1 MLKQIIYLSVL
12 LISYISY
19 GQNYVFFLHNK
30 FLEENNIE
38 TVHPEFGKSEY
49 NEILK
54 EFRNADCIVL
64 SEKRKKNTDVKKYA
78 IKIISQID
86 SLFNKGVQAKQ
97 ITVIG
102 TSKGG
107 YIAQYVSTYLKNPDV
122 NFIFIGCFTKSDIRE
137 FPDIQF
143 CGRILNIYEK
153 SDNFGVS
160 AIKRKKISKLEIK
173 EFKEIELKTNLK
185 HGFLYKALPE
195 WINPCIEWIKKE
207 NK

>member
-1 MLKQIIYLSVL
+1 MFKNIIYTFVL
-12 LISYISY
+12 LISCISY
-19 GQNYVFFLHNK
+19 SQNYVFFLHNK
-30 FLEENNIE
+30 FLEENDLE
-38 TVHPEFGKSEY
+38 TVHPEYGKAEY
-49 NEILK
+49 KDILE
-54 EFRNADCIVL
+54 EFRKADCIVL

-78 IKIISQID
+78 TKIVSQID
-86 SLFNKGVQAKQ
+86 SLFKKGVQPKQ

-107 YIAQYVSTYLKNPDV
+107 YIAQYVSTYLKNPNV
-122 NFIFIGCFTKSDIRE
+122 NFIFIGCFTKSDIRK

-160 AIKRKKISKLEIK
+160 AIKRKKTSKLEIK
-173 EFKEIELKTNLK
+173 EFKEIELNTNLK
-185 HGFLYKALPE
+185 HGFLYKALPQ
-195 WINPCIEWIKKE
+195 WINPCIEWIKKD